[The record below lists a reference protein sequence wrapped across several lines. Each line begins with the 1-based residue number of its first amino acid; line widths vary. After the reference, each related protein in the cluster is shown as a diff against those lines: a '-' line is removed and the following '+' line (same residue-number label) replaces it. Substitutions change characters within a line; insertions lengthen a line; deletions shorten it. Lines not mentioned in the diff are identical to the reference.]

1 MALIGPGGRPVT
13 AAKPAAA
20 GPASPHIKDSGLATF
35 AADVLEA
42 SREVP
47 VIVDFWAPWCGP
59 CKQLGPV
66 LERIVA
72 AANGAVK
79 LVKVNI
85 DENQE
90 IARQLRIQS
99 IPAVIAFKNGQPV
112 DGFMGAI
119 PESQVRDFVTALAG
133 EGHGGHDHAE
143 EMLAVADEAFAA
155 GDVGQAAQAYAHV
168 LQDEPG
174 HPKAVAGLA
183 RCYLKSGDLE
193 RAKQTLQLV
202 RPDGAGDEAVRAVE
216 AELKLREQSA
226 GQADKMSEL
235 LAILQAEPNNHQA
248 RFDLALALDAKGD
261 REAAMD
267 TLLDIVRR
275 DRKWNED
282 AARKHLMTLFEAMG
296 PTDPRT
302 IEARR
307 KLSSILFS
315 CGCHGRALSYDR
327 RPAPHAG
334 RVSADRR
341 AAPAARASAAQC
353 LRAALSGAGRVGAVG
368 QPADRNDPADRARGQ
383 GAQAGAD
390 RDRLRRAHHR
400 LSRDRGR
407 ALSHHADRH
416 LPLPRRRGA
425 GYGGI
430 VPCRAAGLRT
440 LRGRSRRARRIRFS
454 ARAAARGAQRISR
467 APGAQGRL
475 EERDECA
482 GGDAGQRAR
491 HALPVRTEREAGPA
505 RGARMARPRA
515 HASGAARNGRHQFRL
530 EHGQLRRWTPIP
542 SCWRSWSAP

>member
-13 AAKPAAA
+13 TAKPAAA

-35 AADVLEA
+35 AADVLDA

-66 LERIVA
+66 LERIVGG
-72 AANGAVK
+72 ANGAVK

-112 DGFMGAI
+112 DGFMGAV
-119 PESQVRDFVTALAG
+119 PESQVRDFVAGLAG
-133 EGHGGHDHAE
+133 GGHGGHDHAE
-143 EMLAVADEAFAA
+143 EILAVAEEAFAA

-216 AELKLREQSA
+216 AELKLREQAAEAA
-226 GQADKMSEL
+226 GGLDTAKAKIDANPSD
-235 LAILQAEPNNHQA
+235 HQA
-248 RFDLALALDAKGD
+248 RFDYALALDGAGD
-261 REAAMD
+261 RDGAIAQ
-267 TLLDIVRR
+267 LLDIVRR

-282 AARKHLMTLFEAMG
+282 AARKHLVTLFEAMG

-315 CGCHGRALSYDR
+315 
-327 RPAPHAG
+327 
-334 RVSADRR
+334 
-341 AAPAARASAAQC
+341 
-353 LRAALSGAGRVGAVG
+353 
-368 QPADRNDPADRARGQ
+368 
-383 GAQAGAD
+383 
-390 RDRLRRAHHR
+390 
-400 LSRDRGR
+400 
-407 ALSHHADRH
+407 
-416 LPLPRRRGA
+416 
-425 GYGGI
+425 
-430 VPCRAAGLRT
+430 
-440 LRGRSRRARRIRFS
+440 
-454 ARAAARGAQRISR
+454 
-467 APGAQGRL
+467 
-475 EERDECA
+475 
-482 GGDAGQRAR
+482 
-491 HALPVRTEREAGPA
+491 
-505 RGARMARPRA
+505 
-515 HASGAARNGRHQFRL
+515 
-530 EHGQLRRWTPIP
+530 
-542 SCWRSWSAP
+542 